1 MKNWNRMNLQLFADN
16 GDGDPEGE
24 SNGGG
29 TGSEDSKGMSFDD
42 FLKEGVIRLSST
54 EECRRRFR
62 PH

>member
-29 TGSEDSKGMSFDD
+29 LAAKVQ
-42 FLKEGVIRLSST
+42 KE
-54 EECRRRFR
+54 
-62 PH
+62 